1 MTESTL
7 KELLSESMKSA
18 MKAKDKDRLKTIRL
32 ALSDIKRVEVDTR
45 EEQSDSQIIAILDK
59 MVKQRRDSIKQFE
72 LGGRSELAAQEQ
84 FEIEVLNEF
93 LPKALSDDE
102 IDSLIQSTITDSGAE
117 TIKDMGKV
125 MGLIKPKVIGR
136 ADLSLVSKK
145 IKDRLSWN
153 SRFITLVHK
162 NLNIKEI
169 LFALSCKAK
178 NLLTILHFE
187 RTGVAW
193 H

>member
-18 MKAKDKDRLKTIRL
+18 MKARDNNRLKTIRL

-59 MVKQRRDSIKQFE
+59 MVKQRRESIKQFE

-84 FEIEVLNEF
+84 FEIGVLNEF
-93 LPKALSDDE
+93 LPKALGDDE
-102 IDSLIQSTITDSGAE
+102 IDSLIRSVITDNGAE

-125 MGLIKPKVIGR
+125 MALIKPQVVGR

-145 IKDRLSWN
+145 IKDLLSW
-153 SRFITLVHK
+153 K
-162 NLNIKEI
+162 
-169 LFALSCKAK
+169 
-178 NLLTILHFE
+178 
-187 RTGVAW
+187 
-193 H
+193 